1 MKKIGFVLCV
11 FVSIGVS
18 AQSDPFFSQYMFNPS
33 QYNPGWMGDVQTAFA
48 SFQHRSQWVG
58 YNSTFDGTGGAPQ
71 SQLLSFIVP
80 VDGPIASAGVNVTL
94 DSQGPS
100 SNIWIRAG
108 GAYNF
113 DLNKGVLSI
122 GVMPGLVSRTLN
134 FDELRFEDPRDPFAQ
149 AQGKESQTKPDLAA
163 GVFFN
168 SFSGYFGGIGVN
180 HLLSPSFNFNID
192 AQGSEASNQFKI
204 TYYIHGGKKMQINR
218 DFEVTPTLLVKTD
231 GLGYSMDISGTVT
244 YKNSMWGGL
253 SYRRSEAAVLLIGYS
268 FLPNQE
274 LKVGYSFDYVV
285 KDQEAK
291 QPTSHEVFLR
301 YNLPGL
307 VLGGRKAVKTPRF
320 SF

>member
-1 MKKIGFVLCV
+1 MKKIGLVLCV
-11 FVSIGVS
+11 FVSLGVS
-18 AQSDPFFSQYMFNPS
+18 AQTDPLFSQYMLNPS
-33 QYNPGWMGDVQTAFA
+33 YYNPGWMGDVQTAFA
-48 SFQHRSQWVG
+48 SFQHRSQWAG
-58 YNSTFDGTGGAPQ
+58 YNSTFDGPGGAPE

-80 VDGPIASAGVNVTL
+80 VDGSIASAGVNIIL
-94 DSQGPS
+94 DSQGPAS
-100 SNIWIRAG
+100 SLWIRAG
-108 GAYNF
+108 GAYNL

-134 FDELRFEDPRDPFAQ
+134 FDELRFEQPGDRFDV
-149 AQGKESQTKPDLAA
+149 GTKETQTKPDLAA
-163 GVFFN
+163 GIFFS

-192 AQGSEASNQFKI
+192 TPGSEETSQFKL

-231 GLGYSMDISGTVT
+231 GSGYSMDVSSLVT

-291 QPTSHEVFLR
+291 RPTSHEIFLR
-301 YNLPGL
+301 YNLPNL